1 MNLKPINN
9 FEELKQSIIKIIKGE
24 GEIKAVPRSV
34 ELSGANKTTTVRY
47 EAEVDKGQLNF
58 SIVYPQDSP
67 KDSEQIIGINLF
79 LVKHPLVLDNQQ
91 PEAVSET
98 KNTSTS
104 TSDYSVNLTLNFAAN
119 KPSVGVSTLLL
130 YSSTNSEDRDKLDSK
145 YNAKPLA
152 KPFSNRSSAISTT
165 GYGEIP
171 ELLKNYPE
179 EIIKQYSK
187 IVGTGIQY
195 GYKRGDNTV
204 LTFLAGALGTRSSRR

>member
-24 GEIKAVPRSV
+24 GEIQAVPRSV

-47 EAEVDKGQLNF
+47 EAKVDNGQLNF
-58 SIVYPQDSP
+58 SIVYPQDRP
-67 KDSEQIIGINLF
+67 NDFDQIIGINLF
-79 LVKHPLVLDNQQ
+79 LVKQPLALDNQQ
-91 PEAVSET
+91 PEAGSEI

-104 TSDYSVNLTLNFAAN
+104 TSNYSVNLTLNFEAN
-119 KPSVGVSTLLL
+119 KSSVGVSTLLL
-130 YSSTNSEDRDKLDSK
+130 YSSTNSEDRDELDSK
-145 YNAKPLA
+145 YNAKPLDD
-152 KPFSNRSSAISTT
+152 PFSNRSSAISTT

-187 IVGTGIQY
+187 IVGTGVQY
-195 GYKRGDNTV
+195 DYKRGGTAV
-204 LTFLAGALGTRSSRR
+204 LTFLTGALGTRHSRR